1 MKVFGR
7 EPAFWVG
14 TVQAVIAF
22 VLTIGQVADA
32 FNLTDERTAW
42 IMAVMNG
49 LSAVYLA
56 YVMRETMA
64 AALVEVAKA
73 MMGLLVAYGIE
84 LTTQQMSI
92 LAGLVAF
99 IGAGYL
105 RSQGAPLAIPKFGSS
120 YNDQTL
126 TAKMAKAA

>member
-14 TVQAVIAF
+14 VVQAVIAF

-32 FNLTDERTAW
+32 LNLTDERTAW
-42 IMAVMNG
+42 IMAVING
-49 LSAVYLA
+49 ISALYLA

-64 AALVEVAKA
+64 AALVEAAKA
-73 MMGLLVAYGIE
+73 VVGLLVAYGIT

-92 LAGLVAF
+92 VTGLVAL

-105 RSQGAPLAIPKFGSS
+105 RSQGAPLAIPKFNSS

-126 TAKMAKAA
+126 TAKLAA